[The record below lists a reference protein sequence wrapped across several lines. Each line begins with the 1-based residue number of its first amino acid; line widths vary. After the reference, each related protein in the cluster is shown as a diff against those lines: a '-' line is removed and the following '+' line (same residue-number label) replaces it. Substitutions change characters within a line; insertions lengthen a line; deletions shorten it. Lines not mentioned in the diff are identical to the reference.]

1 MSSTV
6 HELRKKEKSI
16 LFFIVCIW
24 AFLIVSSVLR
34 SQETSSEEIVTIT
47 VYQTNKV
54 DVRVPKLYEELRRK
68 YLLLATG
75 YQENKINVNLLMR
88 QYDFSINSNILL
100 LRQLRE
106 ALELKDAPKN
116 IVSLGNVIAPD
127 LGFELSYYRNIWGPL
142 WLFGRV
148 QTPVGASAGL
158 GIAW

>member
-16 LFFIVCIW
+16 LFVVLCLW
-24 AFLIVSSVLR
+24 AFFILTTALR
-34 SQETSSEEIVTIT
+34 SQQNTQEDIVTIT

-75 YQENKINVNLLMR
+75 YQENKINANLLAM

-106 ALELKDAPKN
+106 ALALKDAPKN
-116 IVSLGNVIAPD
+116 IISLGNVIAPD
-127 LGFELSYYRNIWGPL
+127 LGFELSYYRNIWGPI
-142 WLFGRV
+142 WLFGRA
-148 QTPVGASAGL
+148 QTPAGASAGL

>member
-24 AFLIVSSVLR
+24 AVIIAASVLR
-34 SQETSSEEIVTIT
+34 SQEVKEDIVTIT
-47 VYQTNKV
+47 VYQTNSV
-54 DVRVPKLYEELRRK
+54 DVRVPKSYEELRRK

-75 YQENKINVNLLMR
+75 YQENKINANLLMR
-88 QYDFSINSNILL
+88 QYDFSINSNTLL
-100 LRQLRE
+100 LKQLRD
-106 ALELKDAPKN
+106 ALILKDAPKN
-116 IVSLGNVIAPD
+116 IVSLGNVIAPE

-158 GIAW
+158 GVAW

>member
-1 MSSTV
+1 MSSTI

-24 AFLIVSSVLR
+24 AVIIAASVLR
-34 SQETSSEEIVTIT
+34 SKEVKEDIVTIT
-47 VYQTNKV
+47 VYQTNSV
-54 DVRVPKLYEELRRK
+54 DVRVPKSYEELRRK

-75 YQENKINVNLLMR
+75 YQENKINANLLMR
-88 QYDFSINSNILL
+88 QYDFSINSNTLL
-100 LRQLRE
+100 LKQLRE

-116 IVSLGNVIAPD
+116 IVSLGNIIAPE

-148 QTPVGASAGL
+148 QNPVGASAGL

>member
-1 MSSTV
+1 MSSTI

-24 AFLIVSSVLR
+24 AVIIAASVLR
-34 SQETSSEEIVTIT
+34 SQEVKEDIVTIT
-47 VYQTNKV
+47 VYQTNSV
-54 DVRVPKLYEELRRK
+54 DVRVPKSYEELRRK

-75 YQENKINVNLLMR
+75 YQENKINANLLMR
-88 QYDFSINSNILL
+88 QYDFSINSNTLL
-100 LRQLRE
+100 LKQLRD
-106 ALELKDAPKN
+106 ALILKDAPKN
-116 IVSLGNVIAPD
+116 IVSLGNVIAPE

-158 GIAW
+158 GVAW

>member
-1 MSSTV
+1 MSSTI

-24 AFLIVSSVLR
+24 AVIIAASVLR
-34 SQETSSEEIVTIT
+34 SQEVKEDIVTIT
-47 VYQTNKV
+47 VYQTNSV
-54 DVRVPKLYEELRRK
+54 DVRVPKSYEELRRK

-75 YQENKINVNLLMR
+75 YQENKINANLLMR
-88 QYDFSINSNILL
+88 QYDFSINSNTLL
-100 LRQLRE
+100 LKQLRE

-116 IVSLGNVIAPD
+116 IVSLGNIIAPE

-148 QTPVGASAGL
+148 QNPVGASAGL